1 MGREEVCEEIYI
13 LGPLLLDEAL
23 QAVGLLLALQLGSP
37 IYTVYVHL
45 VEVEMSTLSIGHAM

>member
-1 MGREEVCEEIYI
+1 MCEEIYI